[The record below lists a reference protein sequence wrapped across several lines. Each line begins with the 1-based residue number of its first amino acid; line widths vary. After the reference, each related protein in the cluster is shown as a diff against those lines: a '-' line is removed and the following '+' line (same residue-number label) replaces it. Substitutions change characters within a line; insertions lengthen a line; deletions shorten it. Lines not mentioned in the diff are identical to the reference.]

1 MEPLHEALRLIKR
14 QAELEIAMRRPGGIR
29 ITEERELHQLRDALT
44 RYPAAVS
51 AIMEAASRMRRPL
64 DTISADDVESLISFT
79 SH

>member
-51 AIMEAASRMRRPL
+51 AIMEAASRMRRPI
-64 DTISADDVESLISFT
+64 DTISAEDVESLISFT